1 MQSVSSITTGQ
12 TTKATTTGY
21 LTNYYPEAPTQTEE
35 SKRDYSRS
43 EVTIKKRSVNQPKA
57 PAPLPDEFRIYEDK
71 AIHGWLTKQKKGSYF
86 SEKWQRRYVIVENQ
100 KLSYYSDKSM
110 TTHKGV
116 VDFSKIKAKLNVLS
130 EDTF

>member
-1 MQSVSSITTGQ
+1 M
-12 TTKATTTGY
+12 
-21 LTNYYPEAPTQTEE
+21 
-35 SKRDYSRS
+35 
-43 EVTIKKRSVNQPKA
+43 
-57 PAPLPDEFRIYEDK
+57 
-71 AIHGWLTKQKKGSYF
+71 
-86 SEKWQRRYVIVENQ
+86 ENQ